1 MASVA
6 QERSFGKTIVSTV
19 AATATHALIP
29 VFWLF
34 CSLFIMPRYYAMM
47 DFDIEDLRD
56 TMPALFTFS
65 QFLGSHSLVYLFLV
79 ALMLAADGAVHYSL
93 LRASKAMA
101 ARLWSLGIV
110 IVEIAISLLLY
121 LPLRHTVANMAG

>member
-6 QERSFGKTIVSTV
+6 QERSFGKTMVSTV
-19 AATATHALIP
+19 AATVTHALIP
-29 VFWLF
+29 LFWLC

-47 DFDIEDLRD
+47 GFSIEQLRD
-56 TMPALFTFS
+56 TMPALFAFTKFM
-65 QFLGSHSLVYLFLV
+65 GNHSFVYLFLV
-79 ALMLAADGAVHYSL
+79 ALLLAADGTIHYSL